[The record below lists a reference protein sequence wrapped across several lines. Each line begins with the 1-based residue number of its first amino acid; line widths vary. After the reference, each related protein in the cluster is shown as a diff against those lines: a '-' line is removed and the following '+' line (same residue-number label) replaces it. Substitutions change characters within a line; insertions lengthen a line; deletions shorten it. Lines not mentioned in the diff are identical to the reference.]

1 MAMADEVYGRCKHG
15 RPLATCFL
23 CKNESSPVNFAD
35 LVARCETVMDEG
47 GICSYC
53 KKPIKG
59 AIASASPDGRQ
70 WCSDCFDDLRLPD
83 DPSGADREA
92 ENQTELPSEY
102 YHRVFLGGDCLGATW
117 EQLAFFQIMRK
128 FEESVTTTEPT
139 RPSEL
144 SQPGVAPGG
153 GCCNR
158 GDENG

>member
-1 MAMADEVYGRCKHG
+1 MRPGKPIEDVRLWQVRGTGSTVSRECESCDE
-15 RPLATCFL
+15 A
-23 CKNESSPVNFAD
+23 FAHAKQ
-35 LVARCETVMDEG
+35 LVATG
-47 GICSYC
+47 
-53 KKPIKG
+53 KAAG
-59 AIASASPDGRQ
+59 AYVIQTKRKVWQVG
-70 WCSDCFDDLRLPD
+70 
-83 DPSGADREA
+83 PSNIQPSTNGEVSSGTEREA